1 MHGCGTAKTH
11 AQARRPYPNSN
22 IFFILHTFRR
32 PTIHVSRLQ
41 ISKKQQSLQS
51 HTCQIP
57 MRPKFL
63 YTNAI
68 RANTRLD
75 QLGEAAGLHSQ
86 VPYLLSLLHHGIEQP
101 AAVTSRRRCH
111 DIGIAPASTQEG
123 AARRLRVGL
132 KTGPGTAARLE
143 AGNCGEVFA
152 CLFQVCAVLPHQA
165 CADGSVF
172 FCRRLPKAGLSGF
185 V

>member
-32 PTIHVSRLQ
+32 PTIHVSRPQ
-41 ISKKQQSLQS
+41 ISKKRQSLQS

-75 QLGEAAGLHSQ
+75 QRGETAGLHSQ
-86 VPYLLSLLHHGIEQP
+86 APYLLSLLHHGVGQP
-101 AAVTSRRRCH
+101 AAVTSHRRRH
-111 DIGIAPASTQEG
+111 GIGIAPASTQEG
-123 AARRLRVGL
+123 DCPAFASWPEGWPWSCGPPGGGQLLGGICVSFPGVCRTVVSGLR
-132 KTGPGTAARLE
+132 
-143 AGNCGEVFA
+143 
-152 CLFQVCAVLPHQA
+152 
-165 CADGSVF
+165 
-172 FCRRLPKAGLSGF
+172 
-185 V
+185 